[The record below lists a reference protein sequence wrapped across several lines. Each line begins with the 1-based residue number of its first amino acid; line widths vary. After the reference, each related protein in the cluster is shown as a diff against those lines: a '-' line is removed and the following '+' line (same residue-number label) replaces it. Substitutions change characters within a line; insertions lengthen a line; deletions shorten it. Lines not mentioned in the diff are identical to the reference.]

1 MKIEIESDVF
11 DIIKRIK
18 DIDKNY
24 YIMYN
29 LDNCKYELHYR
40 GLPNTY
46 CFTCPFDNLD
56 KRFIDLVYKTNIQ
69 YIDNIVE
76 DIDNNNVK
84 LEQEYNNKVNSQTNY
99 QLREIYN
106 FSNNSSKN
114 LDDVKAFTSVWR

>member
-29 LDNCKYELHYR
+29 LDNYKYELHYK
-40 GLPNTY
+40 GLSNTY

-56 KRFIDLVYKTNIQ
+56 KRFIDLIYKTNIQ